1 MKIAINT
8 AESVCPCC
16 NKSHCGINEMSMEFQ
31 IAGSLEGLEELQKR
45 LEQLARSW
53 GLSNKALFELNLV
66 LEELCSN
73 YIEHSGETSKG
84 KVNIKLCRTSSE
96 FVITISDS
104 GPPFDPT
111 ITPSPDVKLP
121 LAERQCGG
129 LGLHFVRHFTD
140 GIMYSREK
148 SQNIVTIIK
157 KIEGEPQG

>member
-1 MKIAINT
+1 MVINT
-8 AESVCPCC
+8 VESVCLFC
-16 NKSHCGINEMSMEFQ
+16 NKSYCGINKMSMEFQ

-45 LEQLARSW
+45 LEELARSW
-53 GLSNKALFELNLV
+53 ELSKKALFELNLV

-84 KVNIKLCRTSSE
+84 KVNIKLRRTSTE
-96 FVITISDS
+96 FVITFADS

-111 ITPSPDVKLP
+111 KMPPPDLKLP

-129 LGLHFVRHFTD
+129 LGLHFVKHFTD

-148 SQNIVTIIK
+148 SQNIVTIIIK
-157 KIEGEPQG
+157 REGEPQG